1 MSANQDALLKVSHL
15 WKSFGNVQAAKD
27 VSFEVPK
34 GKMISL
40 LGPSGCGKTTTL
52 RCIAG
57 LESPGEGKIV
67 IGGIT
72 VTDVAGDIQIPPE
85 KRSIGMVFQSY
96 AVWPHMTVFAN
107 VAFPMKLRKNESRA
121 KIEEKVT
128 KTLKLVGL
136 GDFAD
141 RPATNLS
148 GGQQQR
154 VALARALVAEP
165 ELILFDEP
173 LSNLDA
179 KLREYMRV
187 ELISLQKRLGFTAV
201 YVTHDQ
207 HEALALSDQLIIMND
222 GLIVQIGT
230 PLEIYNSPR
239 TSFVADFIG
248 GSNLMKG
255 KIIGLKGDRNV
266 LVELEEVG
274 TQLTCSILRETK
286 VAVQRT
292 PVTVSFRPERTGI
305 FAQTY
310 AESSMPEGKEIN
322 KMSGRVEAV
331 LYLGEFFE
339 YSVKIGSLRLKA
351 HSRSTP
357 PLPIDAPVFLSIAP
371 ENCLALSDV

>member
-57 LESPGEGKIV
+57 LESPSEGKIV
-67 IGGIT
+67 IGGVT
-72 VTDVAGDIQIPPE
+72 VTDVAGDIHIPPE

-96 AVWPHMTVFAN
+96 AIWPHMTVFAN
-107 VAFPMKLRKNESRA
+107 VAFPLKLRKKESTA
-121 KIEEKVT
+121 TIEEKVA

-136 GDFAD
+136 TDFAD

-165 ELILFDEP
+165 ELVLFDEP

-187 ELISLQKRLGFTAV
+187 ELIALQKRLGFTAV

-222 GLIVQIGT
+222 GWTVQIGT

-255 KIIGLKGDRNV
+255 KIIGPKGDRNV

-274 TQLTCSILRETK
+274 TQLTCGILRETK
-286 VAVQRT
+286 AAVQGT

-305 FAQTY
+305 VAQTY

-322 KMSGRVEAV
+322 KMSGKVEAV

-339 YSVKIGSLRLKA
+339 YIVKIGGLRLKA
-351 HSRSTP
+351 RSGSTP
-357 PLPIDAPVFLSIAP
+357 PIPIDTPVFLSIAP
-371 ENCLALSDV
+371 ENCLALSDG